1 MAGHRAFAEVRAER
15 ARGPRYREEVD
26 AIKRV
31 MDEALTLA
39 ELRRRAGVTQT
50 HLAEQL
56 DITQGS
62 VSRIE
67 HQSDLV
73 LSTIRSYVEA
83 LGGRLELRAVFDG
96 ESLPITAFPEGESTA
111 P

>member
-1 MAGHRAFAEVRAER
+1 
-15 ARGPRYREEVD
+15 
-26 AIKRV
+26 
-31 MDEALTLA
+31 MDETLTLA

-50 HLAEQL
+50 RLAADL

-73 LSTIRSYVEA
+73 LSTIRNYVEA

-96 ESLPITAFPEGESTA
+96 ESLPIMAFPDAEPTV

>member
-1 MAGHRAFAEVRAER
+1 MAGHRKFSEVRAER
-15 ARGPRYREEVD
+15 VRGPRYREEVD

-31 MDEALTLA
+31 MDETLTLA
-39 ELRRRAGVTQT
+39 QLRQRAGVTQVA
-50 HLAEQL
+50 LAGQL

-83 LGGRLELRAVFDG
+83 LGGTLELRAVFGG
-96 ESLPITAFPEGESTA
+96 ESLPIMAFPEAEPNG
-111 P
+111 